1 MVKLLRRLLFEL
13 NVIGQQGQRQCALL
27 HRILPDDKIRN
38 TAPKLVQVGGD
49 LIVHD
54 QVHPPCA
61 AGIDQRAACA
71 RITRRDRV
79 DTGQLGSLLQ
89 QTERMLV
96 NHIAVIVRQRDLL
109 QLKRRVRGK
118 QLLLKALQT
127 FAVRTVIHTGRNDRS
142 HRATLPR
149 HQTHQL
155 GHRTA
160 GRNVF
165 LPDIAQPTAVGQI
178 GVKRNDRYSALVDQL
193 VDFGFDQQTVER
205 RDRQRTDMM
214 LLDQILDYRDLFDR
228 IERGRQPEDDL
239 HAERSQT
246 AGFAPGGIQND
257 TGKMLQFIE
266 SAKNAGDDA
275 VLINLV
281 DAATAQQCIEAAGDM
296 KVVFVNRAPSD
307 TSVLEAGKSVAVV
320 SNENTSGYYQGEF
333 LANYFKDKG
342 KTEIKYLMLQGTLGL
357 VHTEQRSASVLKA
370 LEDNGIKATQAA
382 APLVA
387 DYDRANAMDM
397 ISPLLGN
404 TEFDCIIANNDAMAL
419 GAVEALKA
427 KGMDPTSIPIVG
439 IDATVDGIQ
448 AIKDGTLAMTVF
460 QDANGQGYG
469 AVKAAVN
476 LIEGKAINDG
486 TNYETDETGNI
497 CWVPFEPV
505 TPDNVADYE

>member
-1 MVKLLRRLLFEL
+1 MVKLLRRLLLEL
-13 NVIGQQGQRQCALL
+13 NVISQQGQRQCALL

-109 QLKRRVRGK
+109 QLKRRVGGK

-142 HRATLPR
+142 HRAALPCY
-149 HQTHQL
+149 QTHQL

-214 LLDQILDYRDLFDR
+214 LLDQILDHRDLFDR

-246 AGFAPGGIQND
+246 AGFAPGGILGQ
-257 TGKMLQFIE
+257 T
-266 SAKNAGDDA
+266 S
-275 VLINLV
+275 
-281 DAATAQQCIEAAGDM
+281 TT
-296 KVVFVNRAPSD
+296 NR
-307 TSVLEAGKSVAVV
+307 T
-320 SNENTSGYYQGEF
+320 
-333 LANYFKDKG
+333 
-342 KTEIKYLMLQGTLGL
+342 
-357 VHTEQRSASVLKA
+357 ASVLKA
-370 LEDNGIKATQAA
+370 LEDNGIKATAAA
-382 APLVA
+382 APLAA
-387 DYDRANAMDM
+387 DYDRATAMDM
-397 ISPLLGN
+397 ISPLLK
-404 TEFDCIIANNDAMAL
+404 TTKYDCIISNNDAMAL
-419 GAVEALKA
+419 GAVEAMQQQGL
-427 KGMDPTSIPIVG
+427 DPKSVPIVG
-439 IDATVDGIQ
+439 IDATADGRQ

-460 QDANGQGYG
+460 QNAEGQGR
-469 AVKAAVN
+469 ASLQAAAN
-476 LIEGKAINDG
+476 LIDGKPIAEGTG
-486 TNYETDETGNI
+486 YEVDDENEFI
-497 CWVPFEPV
+497 IWVPFEPV
-505 TPDNVADYE
+505 TIDNVADYD